1 MNKQIEQLVAEG
13 NLIGAIKLYRTEYGA
28 SLLEAKKAVEAMRD
42 ASEIG
47 TPQPIR
53 TDTQTVDT
61 QTVDTQTLD
70 THITQTVDMQIEEL
84 LRNNR
89 KIEAIKL
96 YREQTGLGLA
106 QSKKA
111 IEEMDANIHPS
122 KKTIEKNPKDVAP
135 QSNPIPVDH
144 SINGIISAQGW
155 NIVWRE
161 TCIHNLDE
169 GILLLETQTLRF
181 WTLFFDTWKET
192 FQVARKDI
200 EGVENQKEGSTA
212 TLIIRYSGGSVRFRK
227 IQPSSADKLQQIVT
241 PKIRDT
247 ANHTSPNTHP
257 ISSPEDTPP
266 NPSRQG
272 GMNWFGLF
280 FLIVIFWGIW
290 TIADLVIGL

>member
-1 MNKQIEQLVAEG
+1 MNKEIEQLVAEG
-13 NLIGAIKLYRTEYGA
+13 NLIGAIKLYRTEYGV

-42 ASEIG
+42 AGEIG
-47 TPQPIR
+47 IPQPI
-53 TDTQTVDT
+53 TINTQTVDT
-61 QTVDTQTLD
+61 QTVD

-122 KKTIEKNPKDVAP
+122 KKTIEKPQKHPAP
-135 QSNPIPVDH
+135 QSNHILIDHPI
-144 SINGIISAQGW
+144 NAIISAQSW
-155 NIVWRE
+155 NILWSE
-161 TCIHNLDE
+161 TCMHNLDE
-169 GILLLETQTLRF
+169 GVLLLDTQTLRF

-192 FQVARKDI
+192 FQVPRKDI
-200 EGVENQKEGSTA
+200 ETIENQKEGSTA
-212 TLIIRYSGGSVRFRK
+212 TVIIRYSGGSVRFRK
-227 IQPSSADKLQQIVT
+227 IQPSSAENLQQIVT
-241 PKIRDT
+241 PQSIDT
-247 ANHTSPNTHP
+247 ANDTSSNTHP
-257 ISSPEDTPP
+257 ISSPEDIDP
-266 NPSRQG
+266 NPPRQG